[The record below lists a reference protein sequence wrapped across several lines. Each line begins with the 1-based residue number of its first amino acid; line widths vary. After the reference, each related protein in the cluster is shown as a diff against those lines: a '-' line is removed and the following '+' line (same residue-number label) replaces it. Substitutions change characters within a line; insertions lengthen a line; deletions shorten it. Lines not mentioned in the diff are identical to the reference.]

1 MRAKLSKAFDESLA
15 RIKKGEAVKACL
27 GEYPPLRQQLV
38 PLLHT
43 AFSIGAVPKVTASDD
58 FRKLS
63 KGRLMARLRESC
75 IQAEKS
81 RQAKSAYHGLGVL
94 WRGLERAITGPGKVA
109 IPVTL
114 ALLLALQSL
123 FIFGKLDFML
133 PSPTLASQATLSVLT
148 GGVELQ
154 SRGSS
159 TWEEAENGMTVAA
172 GSRLKTAPN
181 SQALLTFFEGTTIKL
196 EPTTDLVVEQVEG
209 GGENQPL
216 VIVLKQRVGKT
227 WSRVEKL
234 VDPGSHYEIQTPSAA
249 ILVRGTLFVTEVDET
264 GATRVQTI
272 EGLVGVTAQGQEV
285 YLPAGQQTAVE
296 PGAPPSEPMPI
307 GPTEGE
313 GPPGQSKQG
322 TPAQGPDDEV
332 PPGQSKQGTTP
343 AQGPD
348 DELTPG
354 QSKQGAPVQGPDDEG
369 LPGQSK
375 QGTPTQGQSS
385 GQDPA
390 MREGQGIGQGQRDLR
405 AWVICGV
412 ILLLWGVAVLIISKR
427 RSPMTSDRRRRR
439 DWTRSGR

>member
-123 FIFGKLDFML
+123 FIFGKLDFMS

-172 GSRLKTAPN
+172 GSRLRTAPN

-313 GPPGQSKQG
+313 VPPGQSKQG

-332 PPGQSKQGTTP
+332 PPGQSKEGT
-343 AQGPD
+343 
-348 DELTPG
+348 
-354 QSKQGAPVQGPDDEG
+354 PVQGPDDEG

-375 QGTPTQGQSS
+375 QGTPAQGQSS
-385 GQDPA
+385 GQGPA
-390 MREGQGIGQGQRDLR
+390 MREGQRDLQ
-405 AWVICGV
+405 AWVICGG

-427 RSPMTSDRRRRR
+427 RSVMTSDRRRPR